1 MASVIHINE
10 QNDKTL
16 FSKGGAFSF
25 KIIKNVAHFFLADIL
40 QDFESGGWGERDEAK

>member
-25 KIIKNVAHFFLADIL
+25 KIIKKVAPFFFGRHL
-40 QDFESGGWGERDEAK
+40 QDFESGGLGEGEG